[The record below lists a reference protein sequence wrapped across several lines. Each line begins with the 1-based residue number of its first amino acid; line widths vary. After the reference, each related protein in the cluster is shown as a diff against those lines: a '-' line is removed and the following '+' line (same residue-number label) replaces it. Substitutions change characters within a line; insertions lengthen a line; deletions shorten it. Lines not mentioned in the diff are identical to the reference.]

1 MSARLICILL
11 LCTFC
16 VHSDGR
22 KVKLSLQQVSR
33 NNEVSAAICGTWQS
47 AYTKAHRQAGAHGG
61 FVKSIVAVPHNS
73 GIADRITGLVSVF
86 LWGLAAGRKFQI
98 GSLPGLHP
106 LQSAFN
112 SPHINWERPQ
122 DPDWMIEPLYESAI
136 NKDYNQT
143 VSWKSLAA
151 FNMIGGRLA
160 DLWDGD
166 LTSQSTDTA
175 TLMVTTNR
183 GHSVALFDNP
193 FIKPVLEGV
202 GLSPATA
209 FGCIVNYLLVPRPE
223 IFEDLSPQLRA
234 INDHQGL
241 KIGIQIRVG
250 DAMMNANVTL
260 DDFDAFFACA
270 GSIERF
276 AAHQNQRVM
285 WVLAS
290 DSQQLRQQAVTKFGT
305 KVVTA
310 NIRPEH
316 SAKEA
321 SVCSVNCEVGT
332 KGFLTAAGE
341 WWLLGMSD
349 FFVISANS
357 GFGRTAAFRS
367 LRPEATFT
375 IRPGV
380 SPHCEADSFD
390 GIAKLAADWAG
401 I

>member
-1 MSARLICILL
+1 M
-11 LCTFC
+11 
-16 VHSDGR
+16 HSDGR
-22 KVKLSLQQVSR
+22 HVKTSWQQMSR
-33 NNEVSAAICGTWQS
+33 NAEVSAPICGTWQS

-61 FVKSIVAVPHNS
+61 SVKTIVAVPHKS

-98 GSLPGLHP
+98 GLLPGLHP

-112 SPHINWERPQ
+112 SPHINWKRSQ

-136 NKDYNQT
+136 TKDYNQT

-151 FNMIGGRLA
+151 FNMIGGRLTE
-160 DLWDGD
+160 LWDGD
-166 LTSQSTDTA
+166 LISQSADTD
-175 TLMVTTNR
+175 TLMVASNR
-183 GHSVALFDNP
+183 GHTVALFDNS
-193 FIKPVLEGV
+193 FIKPFLDGI

-223 IFEDLSPQLRA
+223 IFADLGPQLKA
-234 INDHQGL
+234 INEHQGL

-250 DAMMNANVTL
+250 DAMMNANVTV
-260 DDFDAFFACA
+260 DDFDAYFACA
-270 GSIERF
+270 VNIEQF
-276 AAHQNQRVM
+276 AAQQGQRVL
-285 WVLAS
+285 WILAS
-290 DSQQLRQQAVTKFGT
+290 DSHQLRQQAVTKFGD

-310 NIRPEH
+310 NIQPEH
-316 SAKEA
+316 SSKEA
-321 SVCSVNCEVGT
+321 SVCSVDCKVSTN
-332 KGFLTAAGE
+332 GFLTAAGE

-367 LRPEATFT
+367 LRSEATFT
-375 IRPGV
+375 IRPGM
-380 SPHCEADSFD
+380 PPQCGADSFD
-390 GIAKLAADWAG
+390 GTKKLAADWAG